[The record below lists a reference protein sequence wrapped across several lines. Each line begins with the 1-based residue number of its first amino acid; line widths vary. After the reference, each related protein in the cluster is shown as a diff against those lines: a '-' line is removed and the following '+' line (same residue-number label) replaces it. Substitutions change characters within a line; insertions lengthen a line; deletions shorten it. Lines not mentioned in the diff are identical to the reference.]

1 MCVGHLRN
9 LAGIGS
15 ADLYR
20 DSYIGTKALIEEYVR
35 EVVQQLHVIGGSADP
50 SISHIEKV
58 DFFSELL
65 QTFGRTA
72 LILHGGA
79 SFGLCHLGVVKA
91 LHERGLMPK
100 IFCGSYI
107 GALIAALI
115 CVQEPAGLARIL
127 SGERIQFEAFFKNGS
142 RGSFRRRLTR
152 LLKYGRLLD
161 IHVLEECARA
171 NIGDITFKEAFE
183 RSGLVLNITV
193 YAKRKNEVPVLL
205 NYLTAPDLVIW
216 TAACASL
223 ATPGIYE
230 EGMLLSKR
238 EDGTTYPWHPSGVKL
253 ASARMVQDLPV
264 KRLTE
269 LFNAN
274 NFIVSQVPSYLT
286 WRPLRSERF
295 RASFLGK
302 LTDLV
307 TQEVAHR
314 FHQLRDLGLI
324 PAVLLNVLNFLKAPM
339 VGDVQVTPFIYF
351 SDIKY
356 IFSSPDPSFVQ
367 YCIHKG
373 ELAAWRRMTHI
384 EMRCA
389 IEFAIEEIL
398 DRLKTKGKGVVV
410 RK

>member
-1 MCVGHLRN
+1 MV
-9 LAGIGS
+9 
-15 ADLYR
+15 
-20 DSYIGTKALIEEYVR
+20 EEYVR
-35 EVVQQLHVIGGSADP
+35 EVVQQLHVIASSTDP
-50 SISHIEKV
+50 SISRMEKMAY
-58 DFFSELL
+58 FSELL
-65 QTFGRTA
+65 QTFGRTV

-91 LHERGLMPK
+91 LHHQGLMPK

-115 CVQEPAGLARIL
+115 CVQAPARLREIL
-127 SGERIQFEAFFKNGS
+127 NGEHIKFEAFFKNGAHS
-142 RGSFRRRLTR
+142 SFRRRLTR
-152 LLKYGRLLD
+152 LLKYGRLFD

-171 NIGDITFKEAFE
+171 NIGDITFREAYE
-183 RSGLVLNITV
+183 KTGLVLNITV

-230 EGMLLSKR
+230 EVMLLSKKD
-238 EDGTTYPWHPSGVKL
+238 DGSTYPWHPSGIKL
-253 ASARMVQDLPV
+253 ESARMVQDLPV

-295 RASFLGK
+295 RASILGK
-302 LTDLV
+302 LTDLF
-307 TQEVAHR
+307 TREIEHR
-314 FHQLRDLGLI
+314 YHQLRDIGLI
-324 PAVLLNVLNFLKAPM
+324 PEMLLNVISFLKAPM
-339 VGDVQVTPFIYF
+339 VGDVQVAPLIYF

-356 IFSSPDPSFVQ
+356 IFSSPDPEFVK
-367 YCIHKG
+367 YCIQKG
-373 ELAAWRRMTHI
+373 EIATWRRTTHI
-384 EMRCA
+384 EMRCV
-389 IEFAIEEIL
+389 IEFAIERIL
-398 DRLKTKGKGVVV
+398 DGLKQGGSKGLY
-410 RK
+410 